1 MYSSTV
7 GLSRR
12 VVGLIAV
19 FLIIGT
25 FTWAGGTKEGTTAA
39 VGEMPRN
46 ESIIIGESHNFR
58 GMDPAQMISSQESSL
73 ANTIYEGLTAYNKD
87 NPGQPLPALAESWT
101 VSPDAKEWVFHIRK
115 GVKFTTGK
123 EMTAEDVVYSLK
135 RGMEIDAPTYP
146 PLKRFIKSADIQ
158 VVDKYTVKMNLY
170 NGFAGWADMV
180 SLTHCGIL
188 DKDALQKHI
197 TTADPMG
204 VAFLNDTSIGTGPMY
219 LKEWKRNERVVLQKN
234 PTYWGIA
241 AGYHR
246 VPSYNYFIDLNVP
259 EPVTQQLMLINGDM
273 DLSKE
278 LAKDIIDQMRDKP
291 SVRVDQYKRFIGSSY
306 LMNLQYP
313 PFKDVKVRQAIK
325 YAIDYDTLDNQIMS
339 AIRMDRPIMKPAIG
353 TDDKLIYSY
362 DLAKAKKLMA
372 ESSYPNGF
380 EVVHC
385 IGTGVG
391 LGADWESIGLK
402 LQSDLAKIGIKV
414 TLEQYEWSTMDEKL
428 LSGNYQ
434 SQQNWFGVFYGD
446 TEGHLSMFGRPSS
459 HHVSITGWK
468 NDKIEALADK
478 AMTATVPEERYK
490 LYRELSEEF
499 AVDGPEAFIGQEIGL
514 NVFSKNV
521 SGFDGNPNAFE
532 FDYAVL
538 HRE

>member
-1 MYSSTV
+1 MYLRSSKSAKLFVTV
-7 GLSRR
+7 LVALCIFCSF
-12 VVGLIAV
+12 A
-19 FLIIGT
+19 
-25 FTWAGGTKEGTTAA
+25 WAAD
-39 VGEMPRN
+39 MPRN
-46 ESIIIGESHNFR
+46 DSIIIGESHNFR

-73 ANTIYEGLTAYNKD
+73 GNTIYEGLTSYNKD
-87 NPGQPLPALAESWT
+87 NPGQPLSALAQSWK
-101 VSPDAKEWVFHIRK
+101 VSSDAKVWTFNIRK
-115 GVKFTTGK
+115 GVKFTTGN

-135 RGMEIDAPTYP
+135 RGMEINGPTYP
-146 PLKRFIKSADIQ
+146 PLKRFINVPDI
-158 VVDKYTVKMNLY
+158 VLVDKYTVKMSLY
-170 NGFAGWADMV
+170 KGFAGWADML

-188 DKDALQKHI
+188 DSAELQKHI
-197 TTADPMG
+197 TAADPQG
-204 VAFLNDTSIGTGPMY
+204 VAFLNDTSIGTGPMF

-246 VPSYNYFIDLNVP
+246 VPKYSYFIDLNIP
-259 EPVTQQLMLINGDM
+259 EAVTQQMMLINTDL

-278 LAKDIIDQMRDKP
+278 LPKDIINKMRSSP
-291 SVRVDQYKRFIGSSY
+291 TIRVDEYKRFIASSF
-306 LMNLQYP
+306 LMNLQYA

-325 YAIDYDTLDNQIMS
+325 YALDYDTLCNKIMS

-353 TDDKLIYSY
+353 TDNDLLYGY
-362 DLAKAKKLMA
+362 DLAKAKSLMA
-372 ESSYPNGF
+372 ESGYPKGF
-380 EVVHC
+380 DVVLC

-391 LGADWESIGLK
+391 LGADWQSIGLEE
-402 LQSDLAKIGIKV
+402 QSDLAKIGIKV
-414 TLEQYEWSTMDEKL
+414 TLQQYEWSTMDEKL
-428 LSGNYQ
+428 LNGNYQ
-434 SQQNWFGVFYGD
+434 AEQNWFGVFYGD

-478 AMTATVPEERYK
+478 AMTATDPKARYQ
-490 LYRELSEEF
+490 LYRDLSQEF

-521 SGFDGNPNAFE
+521 FGFDGNPNAFE

-538 HRE
+538 YRK